1 MRERV
6 RVPELLAARARG
18 DYDVEDRFFTQLQ
31 LRNGVYKMT
40 ERHRFDDTLDATV
53 AHANR
58 IGARRVLD
66 VACSSGIS
74 TLELATALCTREV
87 HGTDLTIDATYLE
100 RDGFGW
106 LVDANDRVL
115 QVDHPQWAMPWSPGK
130 RELALHPIRVAH
142 SLLLRAVRRSLR
154 SFAHTQVSLISSQ
167 VAATSVQIHEEDAR
181 KPTVPGL
188 FELVRVA
195 NFMNVFY
202 FSRRQLLALR
212 DAVVSRI
219 ADGGVLFIVR
229 THHDRSNHGSYFE
242 RRGSRMV
249 ELDRVGAGSEVRELI
264 TR

>member
-6 RVPELLAARARG
+6 RVPELLGARARG
-18 DYDVEDRFFTQLQ
+18 DNNVEDRFLTQLQ

-53 AHANR
+53 SHANR
-58 IGARRVLD
+58 IGAHRVLD

-74 TLELATALCTREV
+74 TLELATALGTREV
-87 HGTDLTIDATYLE
+87 HGTDLTIEATYLE
-100 RDGFGW
+100 RDGLGW
-106 LVDANDRVL
+106 LVDADDRVL
-115 QVDHPQWAMPWSPGK
+115 QVDHPQWAMTWSPGK
-130 RELALHPIRVAH
+130 RELATHPGRVAH
-142 SLLLRAVRRSLR
+142 SLLLRALRRGLR
-154 SFAHTQVSLISSQ
+154 SFARTQVSLISSE
-167 VAATSVQIHEEDAR
+167 VAAASVEIHEEDAFE
-181 KPTVPGL
+181 PTVKGP

-195 NFMNVFY
+195 NFMNIFY
-202 FSRRQLLALR
+202 FSRRELLALR
-212 DAVVSRI
+212 DAVVSRL
-219 ADGGVLFIVR
+219 ADGGVLFVVR